1 MNEIFLNF
9 PDNRLRNNLTNNI
22 LLKSNSLEYHKTLE
36 EYAATPLYDLKNLSR
51 ELNVGKIYVKDESK
65 RFNLNAFKGL
75 GASYAVHKALSLY
88 PNISVFCTATDG
100 NHGRAVAWSAKKHN
114 KKSVIY
120 VPKQTTEARIKAIAS
135 HGSEVIQLDLNYQD
149 TCQYASDISKK
160 MNWTLIQDTSW
171 ENYEEIPAYIM
182 SGYLTHLRE
191 MEDSINS
198 LNHPGIDI
206 IFLQCG
212 VGSWPATC
220 IWYYINRYVKKKPK
234 IVLVEPDESSGV
246 LQSLLS
252 NKRITPKGNLNTIM
266 AGLNCGIPS
275 MSGWEIIKNGCD
287 AAISISDEYT
297 KRAIRALYFPIKGDV
312 RIISGESGAA
322 GLGGLIKCLEVNKF
336 NVLRKH
342 IGLNSKS
349 KILFINTEGNTD
361 PESFNSI
368 ISSN

>member
-1 MNEIFLNF
+1 M
-9 PDNRLRNNLTNNI
+9 
-22 LLKSNSLEYHKTLE
+22 S
-36 EYAATPLYDLKNLSR
+36 
-51 ELNVGKIYVKDESK
+51 VGKIYVKDESK

-75 GASYAVHKALSLY
+75 GASYAVHKALGLY

-100 NHGRAVAWSAKKHN
+100 NHGRAVAWSATKHN

-171 ENYEEIPAYIM
+171 EKYEEIPAYIM

-252 NKRITPKGNLNTIM
+252 NKRVTPKGNLNTIM

-275 MSGWEIIKNGCD
+275 MSGWEIIINGCD